1 MNGTCNVSLMQFK
14 LLSHVDT
21 EKNVLYLKLCNLI
34 VTEVSL
40 ELKTNMH
47 LIERENEKK
56 RITRYFILFLQVYV
70 SLD

>member
-21 EKNVLYLKLCNLI
+21 EKKTVLYLKLCNLI

-47 LIERENEKK
+47 
-56 RITRYFILFLQVYV
+56 
-70 SLD
+70 

>member
-40 ELKTNMH
+40 ELKTNA
-47 LIERENEKK
+47 LDREGEWEKE

>member
-47 LIERENEKK
+47 LIERDNEKK
-56 RITRYFILFLQVYV
+56 RESHDILFYFCKYM
-70 SLD
+70 

>member
-56 RITRYFILFLQVYV
+56 RESHGILFYFCKYM
-70 SLD
+70 